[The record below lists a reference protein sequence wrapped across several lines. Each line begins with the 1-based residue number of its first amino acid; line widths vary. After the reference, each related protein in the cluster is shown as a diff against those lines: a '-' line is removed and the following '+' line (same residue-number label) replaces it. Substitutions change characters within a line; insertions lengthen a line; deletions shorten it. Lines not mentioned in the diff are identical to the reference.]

1 MLISILC
8 ILDFSAMFHTMYY
21 IRIQGPVKQKTSLCM
36 DRSIT
41 GLINLPLDNLF
52 ASRNQD
58 IFPRPSESPLSYCK
72 TPEEKLF
79 WRDKRLY
86 KGLQ

>member
-1 MLISILC
+1 
-8 ILDFSAMFHTMYY
+8 
-21 IRIQGPVKQKTSLCM
+21 M

-52 ASRNQD
+52 ANKNQD
-58 IFPRPSESPLSYCK
+58 IFPRLSESPLSYCK

-79 WRDKRLY
+79 WRDKRLHIR
-86 KGLQ
+86 LH